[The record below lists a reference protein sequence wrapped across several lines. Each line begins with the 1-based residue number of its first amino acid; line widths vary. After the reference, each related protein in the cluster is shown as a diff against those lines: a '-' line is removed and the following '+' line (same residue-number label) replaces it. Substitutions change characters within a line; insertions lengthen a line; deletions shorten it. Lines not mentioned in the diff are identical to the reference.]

1 MGSLLCLGYYALI
14 EYGPVSLPLLE
25 RYSKCHA
32 VAYFTFELFF
42 IAICSLVY
50 KGLESSRQQ
59 QLVKKSQSAIEDIR
73 IAKSDEPTVGDTD
86 QIRWLEAV
94 WKSQSSELYTSL
106 IGCRIRE
113 VLSLLAR
120 NRSIAHLNEESKSA
134 SDRDADAQHDSYAL
148 VRIVTWAMPMLGFL
162 GTVLGLS
169 DTLGHM
175 DAKALASGSQDAM
188 NQLTSGL
195 YVAFDT
201 TAVGIV
207 LTMVT
212 MFVQFFVNKSELR
225 LLSSID
231 AKTNELMGSCLVPAQ
246 PEKPDLTKVEASLK
260 FIGDGILQSMEIL
273 VSRQAELWQDSMRVA
288 EDRWLNVSNTSS
300 MAIQEALSN
309 AISHAMNSTLQPM
322 EAHRERIAELQAAG
336 VQAMEERLSG
346 LQAMIA
352 EQARQWAEQQQE
364 LLDQSR
370 ALVDLIDRCDLVKS
384 LESPLQETLHKLT
397 DIDRFHDAAICLTEA
412 VAVLG
417 TQMERYGYLGR
428 QQVRRREADNDQ
440 EGVSSNDTPVTL
452 PMKRKA
458 G

>member
-1 MGSLLCLGYYALI
+1 
-14 EYGPVSLPLLE
+14 
-25 RYSKCHA
+25 
-32 VAYFTFELFF
+32 
-42 IAICSLVY
+42 
-50 KGLESSRQQ
+50 
-59 QLVKKSQSAIEDIR
+59 
-73 IAKSDEPTVGDTD
+73 
-86 QIRWLEAV
+86 
-94 WKSQSSELYTSL
+94 
-106 IGCRIRE
+106 
-113 VLSLLAR
+113 
-120 NRSIAHLNEESKSA
+120 
-134 SDRDADAQHDSYAL
+134 
-148 VRIVTWAMPMLGFL
+148 
-162 GTVLGLS
+162 
-169 DTLGHM
+169 
-175 DAKALASGSQDAM
+175 
-188 NQLTSGL
+188 
-195 YVAFDT
+195 
-201 TAVGIV
+201 
-207 LTMVT
+207 
-212 MFVQFFVNKSELR
+212 
-225 LLSSID
+225 
-231 AKTNELMGSCLVPAQ
+231 MGSCLVPAQ

-370 ALVDLIDRCDLVKS
+370 ALADLIDRCDLVKS

-440 EGVSSNDTPVTL
+440 EGVSSSDTPVTL

>member
-86 QIRWLEAV
+86 QIRWLEAA

-106 IGCRIRE
+106 IGSRIRE

-273 VSRQAELWQDSMRVA
+273 VSRQAVLWQDSMRVA

-370 ALVDLIDRCDLVKS
+370 ALADLIDRCDLVKS

-440 EGVSSNDTPVTL
+440 EGVSSSDTPVTL

>member
-86 QIRWLEAV
+86 QIRWLEAA

-134 SDRDADAQHDSYAL
+134 SDRYADAQHDSYAL

-288 EDRWLNVSNTSS
+288 EDRWLNVSNMSS

-370 ALVDLIDRCDLVKS
+370 ALADLIDRCDLVKS

>member
-86 QIRWLEAV
+86 QIRWLEAA

-260 FIGDGILQSMEIL
+260 LIGDGILQSMEIL

-346 LQAMIA
+346 LQAMMA

-370 ALVDLIDRCDLVKS
+370 ALADLIDRCDLVKS

-440 EGVSSNDTPVTL
+440 EGVSSNDAPVTL

>member
-1 MGSLLCLGYYALI
+1 
-14 EYGPVSLPLLE
+14 
-25 RYSKCHA
+25 
-32 VAYFTFELFF
+32 
-42 IAICSLVY
+42 
-50 KGLESSRQQ
+50 
-59 QLVKKSQSAIEDIR
+59 
-73 IAKSDEPTVGDTD
+73 
-86 QIRWLEAV
+86 
-94 WKSQSSELYTSL
+94 
-106 IGCRIRE
+106 
-113 VLSLLAR
+113 
-120 NRSIAHLNEESKSA
+120 
-134 SDRDADAQHDSYAL
+134 
-148 VRIVTWAMPMLGFL
+148 MLGFL

-231 AKTNELMGSCLVPAQ
+231 AKTSELMGSCLVPAL
-246 PEKPDLTKVEASLK
+246 PEKPDLTQVEASLK

-288 EDRWLNVSNTSS
+288 EERWLSVSNTSS

-309 AISHAMNSTLQPM
+309 AISHAMNSMLQPM
-322 EAHRERIAELQAAG
+322 EAHCERIAKLQAASDQATEEHRERIAELQAAG
-336 VQAMEERLSG
+336 GQAMEDRLRG
-346 LQAMIA
+346 MQTLIA
-352 EQARQWAEQQQE
+352 EQARQWADHQQE

-370 ALVDLIDRCDLVKS
+370 ALVDLVDRCELVKS

-397 DIDRFHDAAICLTEA
+397 DIDRFYDAAVCLTEA

-428 QQVRRREADNDQ
+428 QPVRRRETDHDQ
-440 EGVSSNDTPVTL
+440 EGASSNDTPVTL

>member
-86 QIRWLEAV
+86 QIRWLEAA

-288 EDRWLNVSNTSS
+288 EDRWLNVSNMSS

-370 ALVDLIDRCDLVKS
+370 ALADLIDRCDLVKS